1 MPGPGRPFQ
10 QGNRA
15 NPGGR
20 PKTVGGFV
28 AYVKEQT
35 NDGKEMVDLMV
46 SVMRGEPQPTVLKT
60 SPTGEET
67 VVLKTPSIETR
78 MLASGWLADRAFGKP
93 AQKLE
98 GELRVPL
105 TIVHRTPRHDP
116 LAPKPDEE
124 RALDVEAT
132 LVPPRRALKG

>member
-10 QGNRA
+10 KGGPSP

-20 PKTVGGFV
+20 PRGFV

-35 NDGKEMVDLMV
+35 QDGKEMVDLMV

-67 VVLKTPSIETR
+67 VVLKIPSIETR

-98 GELRVPL
+98 GEIRAPL
-105 TIVHRTPRHDP
+105 AIIHRTPPHDP
-116 LAPKPDEE
+116 L
-124 RALDVEAT
+124 T
-132 LVPPRRALKG
+132 LVPPRRALKP